1 MRSKAFLSLILALL
15 CFLSLSGCSA
25 DNPLSFPDRENTD
38 DFTNKGESGNAS
50 ASAQIVSA
58 SDLQALYDN
67 MEIGVWITETGSKY
81 HSRENCSGAKT
92 ARFISLEEAE
102 SLGFKPCSK
111 CFE

>member
-25 DNPLSFPDRENTD
+25 DNALSFPDRESID

-50 ASAQIVSA
+50 AQIVSA
-58 SDLQALYDN
+58 SDLQALLDN

-102 SLGFKPCSK
+102 SLGFEPCSK